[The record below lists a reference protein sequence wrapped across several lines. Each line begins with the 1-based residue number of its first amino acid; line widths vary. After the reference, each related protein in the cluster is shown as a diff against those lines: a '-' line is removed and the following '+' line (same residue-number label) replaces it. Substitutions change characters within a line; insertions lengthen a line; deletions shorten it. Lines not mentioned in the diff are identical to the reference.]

1 MGARIPDLT
10 LLRRSCAPCTL
21 RQFCQQ
27 AGLPQRAVPEVT
39 LGKPSSVARGNS
51 LYRPGDRLGRVYAV
65 RSGALKTLAVTPD
78 GEEHVLGFHLPGE
91 LLGLDSLASGRHC
104 AEAVALT
111 DSQVCEIPMQ
121 GLLNRGAAAPEMGA
135 RLLQVLGGCAQGSRV
150 HVDLLL
156 RRQADERVAI
166 FLHDLLQRLRRPDSP
181 PALTLPMS
189 REDVGRYLGLALE
202 TVSRA
207 LTRLQEEGLIQVAG
221 RTVRILDEPRLRGMA
236 SLADGE
242 PGQGPP
248 LEQQA

>member
-1 MGARIPDLT
+1 
-10 LLRRSCAPCTL
+10 
-21 RQFCQQ
+21 
-27 AGLPQRAVPEVT
+27 
-39 LGKPSSVARGNS
+39 
-51 LYRPGDRLGRVYAV
+51 
-65 RSGALKTLAVTPD
+65 
-78 GEEHVLGFHLPGE
+78 
-91 LLGLDSLASGRHC
+91 
-104 AEAVALT
+104 
-111 DSQVCEIPMQ
+111 
-121 GLLNRGAAAPEMGA
+121 MGA

-236 SLADGE
+236 SPADGE
-242 PGQGPP
+242 PGQGSP